1 MMVQLRWY
9 KVSQTLRGS
18 ELDHTKKLQYRV
30 KYNTTVYAGMPT
42 EEQKLKTANYQWSE
56 WMDVPE
62 VWDVEV
68 EE

>member
-18 ELDHTKKLQYRV
+18 ELDHTKKLQYRQ
-30 KYNTTVYAGMPT
+30 KIDTTVRAGMWSNMKII
-42 EEQKLKTANYQWSE
+42 ETANYQWTE
-56 WMDVPE
+56 WQDVPE
-62 VWDVEV
+62 VWDVAA